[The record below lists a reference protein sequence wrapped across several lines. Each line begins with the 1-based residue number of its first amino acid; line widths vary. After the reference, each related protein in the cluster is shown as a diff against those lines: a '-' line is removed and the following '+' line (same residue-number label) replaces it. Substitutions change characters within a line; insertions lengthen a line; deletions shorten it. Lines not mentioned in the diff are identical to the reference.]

1 MWHGSLHK
9 EMKGRNNRPEDSDA
23 VSDEEWAV
31 VEE

>member
-9 EMKGRNNRPEDSDA
+9 EMKGRNNRPEESDA
-23 VSDEEWAV
+23 AFDEEPAV